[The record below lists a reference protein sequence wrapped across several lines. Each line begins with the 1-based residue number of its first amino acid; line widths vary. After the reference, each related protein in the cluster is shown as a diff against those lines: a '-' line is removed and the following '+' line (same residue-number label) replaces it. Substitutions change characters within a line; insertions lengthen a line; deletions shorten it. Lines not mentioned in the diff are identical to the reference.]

1 MTSNNNSTSVD
12 LGVSLNQVDQ
22 DKIDKFSLSKSLLD
36 LLWSEPF
43 YSRIL
48 RSLTKI
54 ESDTIPTAG
63 VLAKEDDIVL
73 WWNRNF
79 LASLEHKHLLG
90 VLKHECL
97 HLVFGHTTK
106 RRKDPHT
113 IWNYATDLAIN
124 SIIGYDSLPD
134 GCLYPG
140 KPLPALKSED
150 IDKMSEDMVKNYRAL
165 SEQIASFPLNK
176 TSEYYFEQ
184 LIKEGH
190 ASKLEE
196 GSGDGDGDNP
206 LGDFLVDDHNG
217 WDEVSQEQRE
227 FITQKVEEILKSAAK
242 EADSK
247 GWGSV
252 SAEARIE
259 LNKIISKEINW
270 ESILKRFCGFTR
282 KADRTS
288 SIRRLN
294 KKYPGI
300 HPGTNKQYRPTIA
313 IYVDESGS
321 MSVSALEKLYAE
333 LQNLSQKTD
342 FYLYKFDT
350 IVDEK
355 NGFLWKKGKRLST
368 KRTLSGGT
376 CFNAATT
383 HALNNKAKFDGYI
396 IFTDG
401 GAQKPKPSV
410 GLKRCYLVTPG
421 DKLYFVPDKNDIV
434 INIK

>member
-1 MTSNNNSTSVD
+1 MNNDTTSVD
-12 LGVSLNQVDQ
+12 LGVPKDFVDQ
-22 DKIDKFSLSKSLLD
+22 DKIDNFNLSKSLLD

-63 VLAKEDDIVL
+63 VLAQEDDIVL
-73 WWNRNF
+73 WWNRKF
-79 LASLEHKHLLG
+79 FASLTHKHLLG

-106 RRKDPHT
+106 RKKDPHLV
-113 IWNYATDLAIN
+113 WNYATDLAIN
-124 SIIGYDSLPD
+124 SIIGIDNLPE

-140 KPLPALKSED
+140 QHLPVLKEKD
-150 IDKMSEDMVKNYRAL
+150 INEMSEKMVKDYNNL
-165 SEQIASFPLNK
+165 SSQIASFPTNK
-176 TSEYYFEQ
+176 TSEFYFEK

-190 ASKLEE
+190 AESLEKSSEEHGTSSK
-196 GSGDGDGDNP
+196 
-206 LGDFLVDDHNG
+206 DFLLDDHDSWN
-217 WDEVSQEQRE
+217 ELSQESKD
-227 FITQKVEEILKSAAK
+227 FIENKVEEILKSAVS
-242 EADSK
+242 EANKK

-252 SAEARIE
+252 SSDTRIK
-259 LNKIISKEINW
+259 LNNIISREINW

-282 KADRTS
+282 KAERTS

-300 HPGTNKQYRPTIA
+300 HPGTNKKYRPTIA

-321 MSVSALEKLYAE
+321 MRPSDLETLYAE
-333 LQNLSQKTD
+333 LQNLSKMTD

-355 NGFLWKKGKRLST
+355 NGFLWKKGKKIT
-368 KRTLSGGT
+368 INRTLTGGT
-376 CFNAATT
+376 CFNSATN
-383 HALNNKAKFDGYI
+383 HALKNKSNFDGYI

-401 GAQKPKPSV
+401 GAAKPRPSV
-410 GLKRCYLVTPG
+410 GLKRCYLLTPE
-421 DKLYFVPDKNDIV
+421 DKLNFVSDKNDIV
-434 INIK
+434 INMK